1 MESRNVIQ
9 MNQFAMQK
17 YSQRLEN
24 KLMVNKVGS
33 GVGMN
38 WDIEIDT
45 YTLMCIYI
53 LDN

>member
-24 KLMVNKVGS
+24 KLMVNKGES

-45 YTLMCIYI
+45 YTLTCIYI
-53 LDN
+53 IDN